1 MDRPN
6 VVRNKIFYQQYPTLN
21 KRAMVEEP
29 IKPAFQLNYYCK
41 MLIIFVLSS
50 NIGNNVIGEQ
60 SDHIITQKVKTK
72 GRIKNT

>member
-1 MDRPN
+1 
-6 VVRNKIFYQQYPTLN
+6 
-21 KRAMVEEP
+21 MVEEP
-29 IKPAFQLNYYCK
+29 IKPAFQLNSYCK